1 MTARRH
7 RMRSDEGSVLLE
19 VVVLGV
25 GLLVPLLYGAI
36 SIMDV
41 EAARFAATSA
51 AREAARAY
59 VHAPTVSQARSSAR
73 MAARLVLHDAHRAP
87 VQPQIICVGGCL
99 VPLSHVNV
107 TVRLPVS
114 LPLMGF
120 SPLSVSATES
130 MPVDRF
136 RDVP

>member
-1 MTARRH
+1 MTVRRH

-59 VHAPTVSQARSSAR
+59 VNAPTVLQARSSAR

-114 LPLMGF
+114 LPLVGF

-136 RDVP
+136 RDMP

>member
-1 MTARRH
+1 MGRFIRAD
-7 RMRSDEGSVLLE
+7 DEGSVVLE

-25 GLLVPLLYGAI
+25 GLLVPLLFGAI

-59 VHAPTVSQARSSAR
+59 VTAPTVVQARAR
-73 MAARLVLHDAHRAP
+73 ATMAARLVLQDAQRSP
-87 VQPQIICVGGCL
+87 VTPAVTCVGGCL
-99 VPLSHVNV
+99 RPGSHVNV
-107 TVRLPVS
+107 TVSLAVS
-114 LPLMGF
+114 LPLLGR
-120 SPLSVSATES
+120 SALTVSSTES

-136 RDVP
+136 RDAP

>member
-1 MTARRH
+1 MTRR
-7 RMRSDEGSVLLE
+7 RCAVGSDAGSVLLE

-25 GLLVPLLYGAI
+25 GLLIPLLYGAI

-59 VHAPTVSQARSSAR
+59 VNAPTVSQARSNAL
-73 MAARLVLHDAHRAP
+73 MATRLVLQDAHRSP
-87 VQPQIICVGGCL
+87 VKPQIACVGGCL

-107 TVRLPVS
+107 TVSIPVS
-114 LPLMGF
+114 LPLVGLSAF
-120 SPLSVSATES
+120 SVSATES

-136 RDVP
+136 RDMP